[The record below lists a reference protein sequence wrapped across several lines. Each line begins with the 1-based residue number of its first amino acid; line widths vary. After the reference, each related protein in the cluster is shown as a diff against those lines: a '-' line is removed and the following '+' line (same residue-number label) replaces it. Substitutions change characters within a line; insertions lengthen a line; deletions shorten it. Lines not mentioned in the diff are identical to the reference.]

1 MEEKGRGE
9 QKRIAHGIPLARGV
23 EDGMADVGEAR
34 ETIGVAGLPERA
46 RWIELDIAADGLQLA
61 GGKGKHEPEAA
72 LPMKRGHAPEKIT
85 SIRWAGFGGAR
96 APVVIDNLAP
106 PLEILD
112 PPDHIEIGID
122 IIIYDEQKMDMIR
135 HDDEI
140 GCREGWIAAVGF
152 PPYRPNRFTYRK
164 QGDRGIGID
173 ARKHLRP
180 SFHAEGDEEKFAA
193 EFLEVQFHGGYYIKD
208 TGALPPNPRKIKIP

>member
-1 MEEKGRGE
+1 MGW
-9 QKRIAHGIPLARGV
+9 RI
-23 EDGMADVGEAR
+23 
-34 ETIGVAGLPERA
+34 
-46 RWIELDIAADGLQLA
+46 DIAADGLQLT
-61 GGKGKHEPEAA
+61 GGKGKYEPEAA
-72 LPMKRGHAPEKIT
+72 LPMKRGHAPEPPLQGSGRQPRI
-85 SIRWAGFGGAR
+85 IGNGC
-96 APVVIDNLAP
+96 PQLAP

-140 GCREGWIAAVGF
+140 GCSECWIAAVGF
-152 PPYRPNRFTYRK
+152 PPYRPNRFTCRK

-180 SFHAEGDEEKFAA
+180 AFHAEGDEEEFAA